1 MCHICPP
8 SSSQE
13 LMVKQRIFDGS
24 TSKKSLL
31 AAERAQELCLTKQ
44 RSFGLDISKNQ
55 TDLAGKSLQKAT
67 ATNSQGT
74 GEQWRHAEHGHYSL
88 FLSKAREI
96 IKLSTITSS
105 PIMTKYTHCRIL
117 FWIKIMYLFEN
128 KAWFFFKEMA
138 ENKVHKA
145 KLSNKWDLLWEKKS
159 NNCIFRGKVIVT

>member
-1 MCHICPP
+1 
-8 SSSQE
+8 
-13 LMVKQRIFDGS
+13 MVKQRMFDGN

-74 GEQWRHAEHGHYSL
+74 SEQWRHAEHGHYSL

-105 PIMTKYTHCRIL
+105 PITTKYTHYRIV

-128 KAWFFFKEMA
+128 KAWFFF
-138 ENKVHKA
+138 
-145 KLSNKWDLLWEKKS
+145 LRKWQRTKCTRPNFLINEIYYGKKS
-159 NNCIFRGKVIVT
+159 PIIAFSGERSLLLRKRLIEQY